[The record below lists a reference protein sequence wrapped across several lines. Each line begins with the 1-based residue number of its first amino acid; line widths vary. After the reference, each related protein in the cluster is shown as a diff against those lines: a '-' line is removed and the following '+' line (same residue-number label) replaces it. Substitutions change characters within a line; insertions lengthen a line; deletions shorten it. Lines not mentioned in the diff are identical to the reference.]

1 MYVLCY
7 QVSLNEEL
15 TFTLPACHLQMIIR
29 LQKEIQELKDELAI
43 VTGEQRTEA
52 LTEAE
57 LLQ

>member
-1 MYVLCY
+1 MVLCHI
-7 QVSLNEEL
+7 VPLSEEL
-15 TFTLPACHLQMIIR
+15 TFTLLPCRLQMIIR

>member
-1 MYVLCY
+1 
-7 QVSLNEEL
+7 
-15 TFTLPACHLQMIIR
+15 MIMR

-43 VTGEQRTEA
+43 VTGERRTEV